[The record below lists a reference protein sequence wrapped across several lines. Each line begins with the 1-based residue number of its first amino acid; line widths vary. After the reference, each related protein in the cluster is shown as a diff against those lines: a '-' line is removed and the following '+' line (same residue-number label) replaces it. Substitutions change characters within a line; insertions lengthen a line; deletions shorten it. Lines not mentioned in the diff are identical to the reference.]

1 MKKLLCA
8 TLTLVASASLASCGE
23 TPASSDEFKP
33 ALDTKTACTIKV
45 VGDYSNFEA
54 LDTYELAHFKEYY
67 PNVEIDY
74 RKLDSYEDSIANR
87 LESDKTEIFCSFPKM
102 LTDSKFAKV
111 VAHMEDLSDPKLNLN
126 INSIR
131 SNLLNRDPQGKV
143 YMVPVFSRTY
153 GALINEDLFAKEGVK
168 IPTTLAEFT
177 SACEAFRAKNYASP
191 LMGYT
196 KADVKKGVSKPSNG
210 LMYAVAYPLFMAE
223 LAKNP
228 EALQLANNLDSRA
241 GEYTRTALQ
250 KVKDLFDKGIVNRE
264 ECDKIGD
271 NYEKTLL
278 RFFEGNVPM
287 MACSGDTVSGAKK
300 REGKSA
306 AYGQNPFKY
315 SFYPLPLTEDGGY
328 FIDSPSLEFS
338 VNKDSENLAMAN
350 EFMRFLVTTKELDY
364 MASVKGLI
372 SPTQTKP
379 FPSIYYKDGD
389 DKETYTPIYTPFGN
403 VPAERTISPEVIG
416 VKDALTSQIKAASF
430 YVGRGEMTVDEAV
443 AKYGTFA

>member
-8 TLTLVASASLASCGE
+8 MLTLVASASLASCGE

-54 LDTYELAHFKEYY
+54 LDTYELARFKEYY

-126 INSIR
+126 INAIR

-223 LAKNP
+223 LAKKP

-250 KVKDLFDKGIVNRE
+250 KVKDLFDKGHVNRD

-306 AYGQNPFKY
+306 AYGENSFKY
-315 SFYPLPLTEDGGY
+315 SFYPLPLAEEGGY

-379 FPSIYYKDGD
+379 FPSVYYKDGD
-389 DKETYTPIYTPFGN
+389 KDTYTPIYTPFGN

-416 VKDALTSQIKAASF
+416 VKDALTNQIKAASF